1 MVYPKY
7 QTIIDEVTARQIG
20 RVGVLHGGLSDEREV
35 SLWSGQAVY
44 EALITAGID
53 AVLID
58 VSADFLSVAMQ
69 RPFDYAF
76 IVLHGRGGEDGTI
89 QAILDWLKIPY
100 TGSGVCASAI
110 AMDKIRTKQLWQ
122 AGGLPVLP
130 QKVLTPDF
138 DAEAVIAEV
147 GLPMAVKPALEGSSN
162 GISKVTAK
170 SQLAAAYDKAAK
182 HNTVVMA
189 ESWVEGDEL
198 TGAIIGELSMP
209 LIRIKVTQGFYDYTT
224 KYVTGASEYRCP
236 CGLPAEEEYAIQ
248 ALMRRAADLVGC
260 KDWCRVDVMRDQQ
273 GQTWLIEVN
282 TIPGMTKTSLVPKAT
297 AVYGWDFTE
306 TVLRILKTSWEGR
319 NA

>member
-1 MVYPKY
+1 MVCSKY
-7 QTIIDEVTARQIG
+7 RTIIDEATAQQIG
-20 RVGVLHGGLSDEREV
+20 RVGVLYGGLSDERQV

-44 EALITAGID
+44 EALVTAGIE

-58 VSADFLSVAMQ
+58 VSSDFLNVVVQ

-89 QAILDWLKIPY
+89 QAILDWLNIPY

-130 QKVLTPDF
+130 QVVLTADF
-138 DAEAVIAEV
+138 EADAVVAEV

-170 SQLAAAYDKAAK
+170 AQLLAAYEKAAK
-182 HNTVVMA
+182 HHTVVMA

-198 TGAIIGELSMP
+198 TGAIIGDLALP
-209 LIRIKVTQGFYDYTT
+209 LIRIQVAQGFYDYTT
-224 KYVTGASEYRCP
+224 KYVTGASEYHCP
-236 CGLPAEEEYAIQ
+236 CGLSSEQEQTIQ
-248 ALMRRAADLVGC
+248 AMMLRAAQLLGC
-260 KDWCRVDVMRDQQ
+260 KDWCRVDVMRDQD
-273 GQTWLIEVN
+273 GQTWLIELN

-297 AVYGWDFTE
+297 AVHGWDFTE
-306 TVLRILKTSWEGR
+306 TVLMILKTSWEGR